1 MQNFMF
7 EFDANS
13 CTSVKL
19 YVTNLVADNL
29 HTGNVRKSLR
39 RLRRRKLRR
48 RSAGNVTVGQKIR
61 GRHERATDYVRE
73 ERISDS
79 FRFCVVHASH
89 LRLALW
95 AAGTVESGGAARS
108 DARAE
113 LSGGD
118 CLVA

>member
-13 CTSVKL
+13 CSSVKL
-19 YVTNLVADNL
+19 YVTNLVAQNL
-29 HTGNVRKSLR
+29 HTGNVRKLLR
-39 RLRRRKLRR
+39 RLRRR
-48 RSAGNVTVGQKIR
+48 SADNVNVGQKIR
-61 GRHERATDYVRE
+61 GRHERAADYARE